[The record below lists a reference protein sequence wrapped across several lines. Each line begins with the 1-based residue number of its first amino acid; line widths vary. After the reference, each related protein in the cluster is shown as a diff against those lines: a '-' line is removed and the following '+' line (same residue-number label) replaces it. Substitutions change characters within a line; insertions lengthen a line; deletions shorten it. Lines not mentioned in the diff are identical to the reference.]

1 MVGGL
6 FCPSLLVQLGRVG
19 ASVQFSCE
27 DNYVLQGAKGITCQ
41 RVTETLAAWSDH
53 RPICRART
61 CGSNLRGPSGIIT
74 SPNYPVQY
82 EDNAHCVWVITTTD
96 PDKVIKL
103 AFEEFELERGYD
115 TLTVGDA
122 GKVGDTRSV
131 LYVLPG
137 PKLFTELDLDICNSK
152 H

>member
-1 MVGGL
+1 MLYREVTQGGVSL
-6 FCPSLLVQLGRVG
+6 VSDMCPDPGIPDNGRRAGSDFRVG
-19 ASVQFSCE
+19 ANVQFSCE

-61 CGSNLRGPSGIIT
+61 CGSNLRGPSGVIT

-96 PDKVIKL
+96 PDK
-103 AFEEFELERGYD
+103 
-115 TLTVGDA
+115 
-122 GKVGDTRSV
+122 
-131 LYVLPG
+131 
-137 PKLFTELDLDICNSK
+137 
-152 H
+152 

>member
-1 MVGGL
+1 MEFGV
-6 FCPSLLVQLGRVG
+6 SRIG

-96 PDKVIKL
+96 PDKRPPAHFCPLNKL
-103 AFEEFELERGYD
+103 VL
-115 TLTVGDA
+115 V
-122 GKVGDTRSV
+122 RSQDIFHTKASIENSFV
-131 LYVLPG
+131 TASSVSQSLSSAQLMSALY
-137 PKLFTELDLDICNSK
+137 TEGMWA
-152 H
+152 